1 MLSPSENIVTSITI
15 NYIKNYEK
23 YYKNIVHIT
32 LLKFYYYSI
41 ITSMFYYFYKYIYMM
56 LM

>member
-23 YYKNIVHIT
+23 YYKNIAHIT

-41 ITSMFYYFYKYIYMM
+41 ITSMFYNFYKYIYIM